1 MEIKWSPSSIDRLEE
16 IGKFIAKDS
25 PAHAVSFVDTLLES
39 VERLK
44 EFPLSGALVQ
54 ENPAFRQ
61 IVVQGYRIIYRQ
73 REKSIEIVTVISPG
87 FNQKL

>member
-1 MEIKWSPSSIDRLEE
+1 MEIKWSPSSLDRLEE
-16 IGKFIAKDS
+16 IGHFIAKDS
-25 PAHAVSFVDTLLES
+25 VTHAIAFVDTLIES

-44 EFPLSGALVQ
+44 EFPLSGSLVH

-73 REKSIEIVTVISPG
+73 REKYIEIVTVISPG
-87 FNQKL
+87 LNQKL